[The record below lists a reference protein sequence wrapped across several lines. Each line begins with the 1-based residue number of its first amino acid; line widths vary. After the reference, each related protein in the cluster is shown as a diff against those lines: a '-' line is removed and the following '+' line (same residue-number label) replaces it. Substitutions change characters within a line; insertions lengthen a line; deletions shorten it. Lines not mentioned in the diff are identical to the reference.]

1 MTTTMHTPKDQLVK
15 LAQQQMLT
23 ALTDN
28 TYTVRQK
35 LALTCRILFDGG
47 HDSGLAG
54 QITARAQ
61 EPGTYYTQQLG
72 LGFDEI
78 AASNLLV
85 VDEDLT
91 VLQGHGMANPA
102 NRFHSWL
109 YRARPDV
116 NCIIHTHPLHSAA
129 LSMLE
134 VPLAISHMDLCPLF
148 DDCAFLKEWPG
159 VPVGNEEG
167 EIIANAIGD
176 KRAILL
182 SHHGL
187 LIAGRSIEEAACSPC
202 CSSAQQRCNCWPWAP
217 VTSAPSP
224 KHWAKRPTTGFPPP
238 NVTVPP
244 SATTRAELCV
254 PMATAWLIEAVLF
267 PQQRQRC
274 LVMSTPVIRGVIGY
288 TITPFTA
295 DGSLDLD
302 ALGTSIDSLIAD
314 GVHAIAPL
322 GSTGEG
328 AYLSDSEWE
337 TVVRFSQARI
347 AGRVPS
353 VVSVSDLT
361 TARTVQ
367 RARLA
372 QACGATAVMV
382 LPISYWKLTEAEVV
396 AHYKAVGAA
405 IDIPIMLYNN
415 PGTSGT
421 DLSVEL
427 ILRILG
433 EVPTVTMVKESTGD
447 IQRMHRLFTAT
458 DGQVA
463 FYNGCNPLTL
473 EALVAGATGWCTAAP
488 NLIPALNLALWDAVQ
503 QGDLAE
509 ARALFYRQYELLEYI
524 TRRGLPTTIKA
535 GLKMLGQE
543 VGAPRLPLQPLDAQG
558 SNHLKNLLVA
568 LAN

>member
-1 MTTTMHTPKDQLVK
+1 MTTTMHIPKDQLVK

-23 ALTDN
+23 ALADN
-28 TYTVRQK
+28 TYTARQK

-91 VLQGHGMANPA
+91 VLQGRGMANPA

-167 EIIANAIGD
+167 EIIAKAIGD

-187 LIAGRSIEEAACSPC
+187 LIAGGSIEEACVLALLFERAAKMQLLAMGAGDIRPI
-202 CSSAQQRCNCWPWAP
+202 PE
-217 VTSAPSP
+217 
-224 KHWAKRPTTGFPPP
+224 HWAKKPTTGSPPP
-238 NVTVPP
+238 NVMAPR
-244 SATTRAELCV
+244 SATTHAVPCV

-295 DGSLDLD
+295 EGTLDLD

-433 EVPTVTMVKESTGD
+433 EVPNVTMVKESTGD
-447 IQRMHRLFTAT
+447 IQRMHRLFKAT
-458 DGQVA
+458 DGRVA

-503 QGDLAE
+503 QGDLAQ
-509 ARALFYRQYELLEYI
+509 ARALFYRQFELLEYI

-535 GLKMLGQE
+535 GLKMLGQD

-558 SNHLKNLLVA
+558 SNYLKSLLTE